1 MKTLLTICTIA
12 LTISV
17 SGSAMAAWSSAP
29 VEVWTE
35 FGPDMVQSNK
45 NLYYGNV
52 FNGNF
57 YTGQLNYGP
66 LSYSSVQTGG
76 TAKVNGY
83 ELSPTAGG
91 CKASVPIGD
100 YIYWSSNTGATG
112 ISRLDSAWT
121 NNVGSVNPGSN
132 PEGITTDG
140 TSLFTNSDTA
150 RNVIYKYSITNQT
163 SSFSLDESFAATIV
177 GATRFRAL
185 NYYDGMIYVVDHG
198 TGSDTGKGIYEI
210 NASTGAY
217 TQLGNHIG
225 SGAYQVVRYNDELL
239 VVGLDDMLT
248 VYDFTGGVLGT
259 GTAYNLNQGDLL
271 GIGVVGN
278 GIDVMGFWVTS
289 ATGEISYFSVPEPAT
304 MCLLGLGGLLLR
316 RKK

>member
-1 MKTLLTICTIA
+1 MKTLLTVCAIA

-35 FGPDMVQSNK
+35 SGPDMVQSNK

-52 FNGNF
+52 FNGQF

-91 CKASVPIGD
+91 CKASVLIGD

-112 ISRLDSAWT
+112 ISRLNSDWT

-132 PEGITTDG
+132 PEGLATDG
-140 TSLFTNSDTA
+140 TSLFTNSDIA

-163 SSFSLDESFAATIV
+163 SSFSLNESFAATITD
-177 GATRFRAL
+177 ATRFRAL
-185 NYYDGMIYVVDHG
+185 SSYDGMIYVADVG

-210 NASTGAY
+210 NASTGDY
-217 TQLGNHIG
+217 TKLGTHMG
-225 SGAYQVVRYNDELL
+225 FGAYQAVRYNDELL

-248 VYDFTGGVLGT
+248 VYDFTGGVLGA

-278 GIDVMGFWVTS
+278 GTDVTGFWVTS
-289 ATGEISYFSVPEPAT
+289 ATGDISYFSVPEPAT
-304 MCLLGLGGLLLR
+304 MCLLALGGLLFR
-316 RKK
+316 RK